1 MSFIIDRV
9 KPTDATELLKY
20 LKQVGG
26 ETDNLTFGAEGLPF
40 TEADEAAFL
49 AQQQNS
55 GDSLMLLAWAD
66 GVLVGNASLSRMP
79 RRMCHRGNF
88 AVSVLRD
95 YWQQGIGS
103 RLLQAVIDFARENGF
118 GILDLEV
125 RCDNQAAIRLY
136 EKFGFRKLGTH
147 PAFFRM
153 DGADI
158 PFDIMYLEL

>member
-1 MSFIIDRV
+1 MDITITRA
-9 KPTDATELLKY
+9 KPEDAAALLAF
-20 LKQVGG
+20 LRQVGG

-55 GDSLMLLAWAD
+55 GDSVMLLAWAD

-79 RRMCHRGNF
+79 RRMRHRGNF

-158 PFDIMYLEL
+158 PFDIMYLAL